1 MVVVSAPTEQKW
13 VEKAI
18 SSGADDYIKKPMSPT
33 TLIHKIDQIIKDNC
47 PTFKKWQLD
56 NLREDQTASDD
67 VTIVDRIEKVA
78 FRN

>member
-1 MVVVSAPTEQKW
+1 
-13 VEKAI
+13 
-18 SSGADDYIKKPMSPT
+18 MSPT
-33 TLIHKIDQIIKDNC
+33 TVIHKIDQIIKGNR
-47 PTFKKWQLD
+47 PAFEKWQLD

>member
-1 MVVVSAPTEQKW
+1 
-13 VEKAI
+13 
-18 SSGADDYIKKPMSPT
+18 MSPT